1 MAKGGPCTLRSLVSN
16 RREGYDPT
24 RERQLAPPSILVAE
38 DDPAI
43 RTVFTRLL
51 EGAGYKVSAFTNGQ
65 SALEKV
71 EAGAHFDVAITDLN
85 MPGVGGEELLKRLK
99 VKSPLTP
106 VIVVTGV
113 RDLASIEECFR
124 NDAYRYL
131 KKPFT
136 RDELLNLVKQ
146 ALSEAAASSGRVGKV
161 NRDDEGWVE
170 LTAPSRQEYLD
181 RFQEFC
187 DAILDSRLDEKAR
200 NELKIAVQELGQN
213 AIEWGNKLDRN
224 STIRIAWKLEKDR
237 IMIRIADDG
246 PGFDPKSIPD
256 PTIDPIAT
264 IENREK
270 VGKRPGGFGI
280 HLARRVMDKVTY
292 NDRGNIVLLEK
303 RLS

>member
-1 MAKGGPCTLRSLVSN
+1 MSA
-16 RREGYDPT
+16 
-24 RERQLAPPSILVAE
+24 QHILVAE

-43 RTVFTRLL
+43 RTVFARLL
-51 EGAGYKVSAFTNGQ
+51 EGEGYKVSAFPNGAA
-65 SALEKV
+65 ALK
-71 EAGAHFDVAITDLN
+71 AIDGGLRCALAITDLN
-85 MPGVGGEELLKRLK
+85 MPGVAGDELLKQLK
-99 VKSPLTP
+99 ITSPLTP

-113 RDLASIEECFR
+113 TDLEAIEMCFK

-136 RDELLNLVKQ
+136 RDELLGLVKQ
-146 ALSEAAASSGRVGKV
+146 ALQEVAASSGRIGKV
-161 NRDDEGWVE
+161 DRDKDGWVE

-224 STIRIAWKLEKDR
+224 SVIKIAWKLDADR
-237 IMIRIADDG
+237 IMIRIADEG

-280 HLARRVMDKVTY
+280 HLARRVMDRVTY
-292 NDRGNIVLLEK
+292 NDRGNVVFLEK
-303 RLS
+303 RFG

>member
-1 MAKGGPCTLRSLVSN
+1 MSAR
-16 RREGYDPT
+16 
-24 RERQLAPPSILVAE
+24 ILVAE

-43 RTVFTRLL
+43 RMVFTRLL
-51 EGAGYKVSAFTNGQ
+51 EGAGHKVTPCVNGHA
-65 SALEKV
+65 ALEQV
-71 EAGAHFDVAITDLN
+71 EKGERFDLVITDLN
-85 MPGVGGEELLKRLK
+85 MPGLAGDELLRKLK
-99 VKSPLTP
+99 ERTPFTP

-113 RDLASIEECFR
+113 RDIEAIEECFKS
-124 NDAYRYL
+124 DAYRYL
-131 KKPFT
+131 RKPFT
-136 RDELLNLVKQ
+136 KDELLGLVKQ
-146 ALSEAAASSGRVGKV
+146 ALHEASTSSGRFSRVR
-161 NRDDEGWVE
+161 RDAEGWVE

-224 STIRIAWKLEKDR
+224 STIRIAWKLEADK
-237 IMIRIADDG
+237 IVIRIADDG
-246 PGFDPKSIPD
+246 PGFDPSAVPD

-280 HLARRVMDKVTY
+280 HLARRVMDRVSY
-292 NDRGNIVLLEK
+292 NERGNIVYLEK
-303 RLS
+303 KLS

>member
-1 MAKGGPCTLRSLVSN
+1 
-16 RREGYDPT
+16 
-24 RERQLAPPSILVAE
+24 
-38 DDPAI
+38 
-43 RTVFTRLL
+43 
-51 EGAGYKVSAFTNGQ
+51 
-65 SALEKV
+65 
-71 EAGAHFDVAITDLN
+71 
-85 MPGVGGEELLKRLK
+85 MPGVAGDVLLKRLK

-113 RDLASIEECFR
+113 RDIEAIEECFR

-136 RDELLNLVKQ
+136 RDELLNLVRQ
-146 ALSEAAASSGRVGKV
+146 ALQEAAASSGRIHKV
-161 NRDDEGWVE
+161 NRDPEGWVE

-237 IMIRIADDG
+237 IVIRIADEG
-246 PGFDPKSIPD
+246 PGFDPKSVPD

-280 HLARRVMDKVTY
+280 HLARRVMDRVSY
-292 NDRGNIVLLEK
+292 NERGNIVFLEK

>member
-1 MAKGGPCTLRSLVSN
+1 MAQK
-16 RREGYDPT
+16 
-24 RERQLAPPSILVAE
+24 SILVAE
-38 DDPAI
+38 DDHAI

-51 EGAGYKVSAFTNGQ
+51 EGEGYRVAAFANGKG
-65 SALEKV
+65 ALERV
-71 EAGAHFDVAITDLN
+71 EAGEKFDVAITDLN
-85 MPGVGGEELLKRLK
+85 MPGIAGDELLRRLK
-99 VKSPLTP
+99 VRSPLTP

-113 RDLASIEECFR
+113 RDTGAIEECFR

-131 KKPFT
+131 RKPFT
-136 RDELLNLVKQ
+136 KDELLGLVKQ
-146 ALSEAAASSGRVGKV
+146 ALSEAAASSGRIGKV
-161 NRDDEGWVE
+161 DRDPEGWVE

-200 NELKIAVQELGQN
+200 NELKIAVQEIGQN

-224 STIRIAWKLEKDR
+224 STIRIAWKLDKDK
-237 IMIRIADDG
+237 IVIRIADEG
-246 PGFDPKSIPD
+246 PGFDPRTVPD

-280 HLARRVMDKVTY
+280 HLARRVMDRVTY
-292 NDRGNIVLLEK
+292 NERGNIVFLEK
-303 RLS
+303 RFG

>member
-1 MAKGGPCTLRSLVSN
+1 M
-16 RREGYDPT
+16 
-24 RERQLAPPSILVAE
+24 APPSILVAE

-51 EGAGYKVSAFTNGQ
+51 EGAGYEVSAFANGQ
-65 SALEKV
+65 SALEKI
-71 EAGAHFDVAITDLN
+71 ESGARFDVAITDLH
-85 MPGVGGEELLKRLK
+85 MPGVAGDELLKRLK

-113 RDLASIEECFR
+113 RDIEAIEECFR

-131 KKPFT
+131 RKPFT
-136 RDELLNLVKQ
+136 KDELLQLVRQ
-146 ALSEAAASSGRVGKV
+146 ALQEAAASSGRIGKV
-161 NRDDEGWVE
+161 NRDQEGWVE

-224 STIRIAWKLEKDR
+224 SMIRVAWKLEKDR
-237 IMIRIADDG
+237 IVIRIADEG

-280 HLARRVMDKVTY
+280 HLARRVMDRVTY
-292 NDRGNIVLLEK
+292 NERGNVVFLEK
-303 RLS
+303 RFA